1 MNMVMNPFVWVVV
14 TVIDLVLMAVFVWFV
29 LSLLIQFGVV
39 NRYHP
44 IVSRVNNVLDRLLN
58 PIFHRVRGIIPTI
71 GGIDL
76 SPMVVI
82 LGLQF
87 LQRLIVFYL

>member
-1 MNMVMNPFVWVVV
+1 MAMNPFVWVIVEL
-14 TVIDLVLMAVFVWFV
+14 INLVLMAVFVWFV

-44 IVSRVNNVLDRLLN
+44 IVSKVNNILDRLLN
-58 PIFHRVRGIIPTI
+58 PIFNRVRGIIPTI

-76 SPMVVI
+76 SPIVVI
-82 LGLQF
+82 VGLQF
-87 LQRLIVFYL
+87 LQRLIVYYL